1 MAQDSTPTGDD
12 TGFSQIMQELQEI
25 KRKAAVDAA
34 ILAQLQE
41 KQEKREVK
49 QQKEQKQ
56 ESKEQNVVKK
66 LPTVLTTNERKRY
79 AEIGKRFLIGAQ
91 QQFQQ
96 VKKGLKMKQMM
107 KTTKDFFLKGFDRI
121 KEEKAKSKK
130 KSFWKILLGSLVVI
144 GLAAYLF
151 RDKIAKMMPDLA
163 GQSGGL
169 FKRITSY
176 LGTML
181 KGCWEFVTKSIGG
194 SIVCI
199 FQRVFTQS
207 IPKII
212 QIFFFETLPEAIFNT
227 YLAIM
232 SQFDPRANEM
242 YHDPSVKQDV
252 ENATAEGGEF
262 DTSYKEAQN
271 RAIDEGYGALHGMTG
286 LMQKLMTNQ
295 AMTEAEMTFVYE
307 RLGRMLLIQQNGVP
321 NINNPNAF
329 YNEKDLSHET
339 AKRLMQQAHYILY
352 GGNGWGDD
360 FSKSK
365 FYKLIQ
371 SGDFNL
377 EQFLITYLK
386 SQDIQAAL
394 KAGRNGVALDGEA
407 IKRAEA
413 MAASWINDIKDETVD
428 AYQISADA
436 FTHLGQVYQ
445 TYVNAIDVRKRGIA
459 SDSNPSF
466 IPIQQSSPEQEVQ
479 KINAGLGYINL
490 SFKQDIIASQVNK
503 FLQAANKFVYEG
515 NITSVISTKIEAMVT
530 SMEQYFKDFFL
541 GTLDV
546 LKSVLYGI
554 ISYTETKDGV
564 QSAKT
569 ANHPLSSL
577 PNNNTGIIV
586 NVDMRGNEQSVLVL
600 LISNLVRVENNIV
613 DSIKGSNDKLDAAIK
628 ALANVKNLHCF
639 STGALGGLAALI
651 GEVTGEN
658 KLVNGTIISQVL
670 ENKDNIDKLIKDK
683 NAGEPMARVL
693 QTTHSFT

>member
-181 KGCWEFVTKSIGG
+181 KGCWEFITKSIGG
-194 SIVCI
+194 SIVGI

-321 NINNPNAF
+321 NINNPNAR
-329 YNEKDLSHET
+329 YNGNDLSHDAAE
-339 AKRLMQQAHYILY
+339 RLMKQAQYVLFGPDNVKGPAEFY
-352 GGNGWGDD
+352 
-360 FSKSK
+360 KSE

-386 SQDIQAAL
+386 SQNIQAAL
-394 KAGRNGVALDGEA
+394 KAGRNGVALSKEA
-407 IKRAEA
+407 EQRAGA
-413 MAASWINDIKDETVD
+413 MPG
-428 AYQISADA
+428 AYQIADEA
-436 FTHLGQVYQ
+436 FIHLGQVYQ

-466 IPIQQSSPEQEVQ
+466 IPIQQSSPEQEIQ

-628 ALANVKNLHCF
+628 ALANVKNLHGF